1 MAASPTEFEEAA
13 LPRLRARSAAPLSRR
28 FFRPTWAEIDLGALT
43 RNLGAIRARMPAG
56 TKVMFV
62 VKANAYGH
70 GAELCARAAE
80 RARAADWLGVSSVE
94 EGVALR
100 AAGVRLP
107 ILVLGSLY
115 PFESVLA
122 AVAHDLT
129 PIVASLESARRVAE
143 AALRLRRRVD
153 CHVKV
158 DTGMGR
164 IGAGREAALAIVR
177 ELAALKTVRAQGIYT
192 HLACAESDP
201 EFTAEQLKRFRSV
214 VAELAREGLRPPLV
228 HAANSAGALRY
239 PGARFDLVRPGL
251 AAYGLYAGFE
261 PALTLKSAIVFLKT
275 VPKGATVSYGATW
288 RAKRPTRV
296 ATLPIGYG
304 DGYPRALSSRAAVL
318 VGGRRC
324 PVIGRVTMDQT
335 MIDVTGVP
343 AARVGDAVVLIG
355 HQGGAQVRAE
365 ELARLCGT
373 IPYETATGLSTRVPR
388 LAVGGRA

>member
-1 MAASPTEFEEAA
+1 MQ
-13 LPRLRARSAAPLSRR
+13 RR
-28 FFRPTWAEIDLGALT
+28 FFRPTWAEIDLGAIA
-43 RNLGAIRARMPAG
+43 RNLAAIRARLSPG

-70 GAELCARAAE
+70 GAEMCALAAE

-100 AAGVRLP
+100 DAGARLP

-129 PIVASLESARRVAE
+129 PIVASLESAKRLAEVA
-143 AALRLRRRVD
+143 LKLRRRVD

-164 IGAGREAALAIVR
+164 IGAGPEAALDVVR
-177 ELAALKTVRAQGIYT
+177 HLAGLKSVRVQGIYT
-192 HLACAESDP
+192 HLANAEDDGA
-201 EFTAEQLKRFRSV
+201 FTAEQLKRFRGVIS
-214 VAELAREGLRPPLV
+214 ALEREGLRPPLV
-228 HAANSAGALRY
+228 HAANSAGAFKR
-239 PGARFDLVRPGL
+239 PASRFDLVRPGL
-251 AAYGLYAGFE
+251 AAYGLCPGFA
-261 PALTLKSAIVFLKT
+261 PALTLKSKIVFLKI
-275 VPKGATVSYGATW
+275 VGKGTPISYGGTW
-288 RAKRPTRV
+288 RAKRVSRV

-304 DGYPRALSSRAAVL
+304 DGYPRALSNRADVL

-324 PVIGRVTMDQT
+324 RVIGRVTMDQT
-335 MIDVTGVP
+335 MIDATDVP
-343 AARVGDAVVLIG
+343 QARVGEDAVLIG
-355 HQGGAQVRAE
+355 AQGRERVEAA

-373 IPYETATGLSTRVPR
+373 IAYETVTGLSTRVPR
-388 LAVGGRA
+388 VAVGGGA